1 MSAGLTHPCVPKECC
16 EENNVFIL
24 KPPCVFAPRGY
35 QADSYLYAM
44 TTTYTLSIPIITNGQ
59 GGNQS
64 TFHQD
69 HVSMVHK
76 NAFRRQRQYINEL
89 ILKNISPPNFIKP
102 ACKNPLDIDM
112 M

>member
-1 MSAGLTHPCVPKECC
+1 MIIFIILLLILFIGGKGHHYTIGL
-16 EENNVFIL
+16 
-24 KPPCVFAPRGY
+24 PCVFAPRGY
-35 QADSYLYAM
+35 QADSFLYLM

-89 ILKNISPPNFIKP
+89 ILKNISSPSFIKP
-102 ACKNPLDIDM
+102 ACKHPLDINM